1 MHGFFHSR
9 SKWKWDVVKHLKRC
23 GGGGSVKDVIDTSQK
38 KKSYVKSL
46 LVDSHSRP
54 SSYEGVQSFG
64 ALNFHGICD
73 QQGPT
78 KSRELL
84 SKGPPNVTIYST
96 AGDMH
101 GSPSE
106 TENYDNCDS
115 EDAIS
120 EDLSGNKSEPGSG
133 EASQSV
139 HACPQCPFVGH
150 SPAEL
155 KRHLRVHSDEKPY
168 SCQTCCYSSKWK
180 CDLKKHLKAYNHVS
194 AVPLIYGGHGR
205 KPVTWPSSGMSYVR
219 SQDSSE
225 TRVRDGTDSDLR
237 ALLQGGGRA
246 KKGPGMGNGASRPS
260 SRDSGNIFGGIT
272 SGGRLK
278 CRQCEFEAIDITSFL
293 QHKKIH
299 RSPMAKKHEGGSST
313 VNEKALP
320 PLNHHRRKSF
330 KQTRVPQISPS
341 PKEEDAKMERE
352 SDDGESGDENA
363 EGKRFWKSLGLR
375 STSSLN
381 RERQVSDE
389 SEDTAEDSSDTETE
403 VDFSQGRSVAKR
415 ARYDDDDSPDN
426 VEFQKQC
433 SATSNSCESNTDTE
447 VEYPEVSDSTHGQA
461 RTRDELGFEEAEY
474 SRKYEGNGDD
484 AKMNGARPVLKQ
496 PYPAVR
502 RGIRQGVTTTEAE
515 DAVGMS
521 KRKRKLRT
529 CEKCGYIT
537 DNLTTLQRHAAKHG
551 SAGRHRCS
559 KCDYSVDR
567 QHVLNYHIK
576 IVHEGGGQEAETKM
590 DDWNCEPV
598 KMDKP
603 SGKEKRM
610 SESSVLANR
619 DGYKAMDRGGKRKIV
634 CTTSVITVLGHE
646 MEMIQKGNKTW
657 YNCIKCH
664 FVSSNITNAV
674 NHAKQHGASKK
685 YKCRYCDYS
694 LNRQSS
700 IVNHMNSQHSH
711 SDPLQFAVEAKAGL
725 EKSVVGQWRNE
736 WPGKDVQ
743 ERYSL
748 LDKMNLRWRKD
759 ICIKCGFCSINGVKM
774 LLHRLAHGRCD
785 KTFGCDV
792 CSHRSTSSRLLSC
805 HMKSHREDAGRDTT
819 ASEMLSCHFCPFQTV
834 SVAKHE
840 EHQYCHEAS
849 YTQKCNE
856 CSFSTD
862 HVSVLKEH
870 AGLHLDG
877 RRADVSSR
885 CCGKAAGF
893 ARKLRCRFCPFVS
906 VSKMYFAIHMK
917 HHNSTKKLSCGVC
930 SFRASVRNVFYHHQK
945 LHC

>member
-1 MHGFFHSR
+1 MHVSCSR

-46 LVDSHSRP
+46 LVDTHSRP

-64 ALNFHGICD
+64 ALNFHSIYD
-73 QQGPT
+73 QQSMT
-78 KSRELL
+78 KSREL

-101 GSPSE
+101 GNQSE
-106 TENYDNCDS
+106 TDNFDNCDS
-115 EDAIS
+115 EDAVS

-133 EASQSV
+133 EASQST

-205 KPVTWPSSGMSYVR
+205 KPVSWSSSANHASYVR
-219 SQDSSE
+219 SQESGDA
-225 TRVRDGTDSDLR
+225 RVGDGADSDLR
-237 ALLQGGGRA
+237 ALLQGGAKA
-246 KKGPGMGNGASRPS
+246 KKGFGTGNGASRPS
-260 SRDSGNIFGGIT
+260 SRDGGNIFGGIT

-299 RSPMAKKHEGGSST
+299 RSAKHEGGGA
-313 VNEKALP
+313 VKVKALP
-320 PLNHHRRKSF
+320 PSNHHRRKSF
-330 KQTRVPQISPS
+330 KQTRVLQISS
-341 PKEEDAKMERE
+341 LKEEDVKMEGVSDDE
-352 SDDGESGDENA
+352 SDDENTD
-363 EGKRFWKSLGLR
+363 GKRFWESLGLR

-381 RERQVSDE
+381 RERQMSDE
-389 SEDTAEDSSDTETE
+389 SDDTAEDSSDPETE
-403 VDFSQGRSVAKR
+403 VEFSRSESVSKR
-415 ARYDDDDSPDN
+415 ARYDDSPVN

-447 VEYPEVSDSTHGQA
+447 VEYLEVSDLTRYQA
-461 RTRDELGFEEAEY
+461 RTREELGFEDTEY
-474 SRKYEGNGDD
+474 GRKHEGNRE
-484 AKMNGARPVLKQ
+484 AKMNGVRPALKQ
-496 PYPAVR
+496 PFPAVR

-590 DDWNCEPV
+590 DDWNCQPV
-598 KMDKP
+598 KVDKP
-603 SGKEKRM
+603 GGKEKRM
-610 SESSVLANR
+610 ESSALVKGE
-619 DGYKAMDRGGKRKIV
+619 GYKALDRSGKRKIV

-674 NHAKQHGASKK
+674 NHAKQHGANKK
-685 YKCRYCDYS
+685 YKCRFCDYS

-711 SDPLQFAVEAKAGL
+711 SDLLQFTAETETES
-725 EKSVVGQWRNE
+725 EKSVVGQWRNG
-736 WPGKDVQ
+736 WPGKDEQ

-759 ICIKCGFCSINGVKM
+759 VCIKCGFCSINGVKM
-774 LLHRLAHGRCD
+774 LLHRLAHGHRD
-785 KTFGCDV
+785 KTFGCDT
-792 CSHRSTSSRLLSC
+792 CSHRSTSSRLLAG
-805 HMKSHREDAGRDTT
+805 HMKSHKQEVGLDMV
-819 ASEMLSCHFCPFQTV
+819 SKMLSCSRCPFQTG
-834 SVAKHE
+834 SAAKHE
-840 EHQYCHEAS
+840 EHLYCHDAG
-849 YTQKCNE
+849 YANKCSE

-870 AGLHLDG
+870 ARVHQDRKGKEL
-877 RRADVSSR
+877 SR
-885 CCGKAAGF
+885 CRKATGCIG
-893 ARKLRCRFCPFVS
+893 KLRCPFCPFVS
-906 VSKMYFAIHMK
+906 VSKIYFAVHMK
-917 HHNSTKKLSCGVC
+917 HHNSTKKLSCSVC
-930 SFRASVRNVFYHHQK
+930 SFRANVRNVFYHHQK
-945 LHC
+945 LHR